1 MSIADI
7 TLFLKSIYPF
17 ELLSEHQ
24 INQIVENIEVVYHRE
39 NQKVEDTDTYL
50 YVVLKGV
57 VIEKDPE
64 GRDVNYLGE
73 KDIFDYRKI
82 MNSSQNEFFTADE
95 TVFYRVPLA
104 IVRSI
109 KEENQEFSRYIE
121 KSTREKLSSLAS
133 ESPYLF
139 ARIKDIPL
147 QKPLIVS
154 GEISIWIAVKR
165 MTEEMAK
172 SIVVRFED
180 GYGIVTDTD
189 LRKKVIL
196 ARKSVDDPIG
206 EIANRNIVSVK
217 NSDFLFD
224 GIITMMKYGIKRVIV
239 KDDEDNLVG
248 ILNELDIL
256 TQHSNQPQFLALRV
270 EKSKSLE
277 DIKLISESMVNTVRI
292 LHREGIR
299 TRHIMKFVSEINQ
312 KIFRKLF
319 EILAPEDIRENT
331 CLIIM
336 GSEGREEQILKTDQD
351 NGLLLK
357 DGFNSPLLEDF
368 SREFKEA
375 LKKLG
380 YPECKGDV
388 MITNPYWRKSL
399 SDYKRSIF
407 DYVNHINPDNMLKL
421 AILVDLKSVAGESE
435 LAQELKE
442 FIFEQ
447 ISDNRTFLSWFALP
461 TIQFKTPLNI
471 FGGFEAV
478 KGEIDLKKG
487 GIFPIIHGVR
497 ALSVEYKL
505 RETNTFSRIK
515 ELSKLQIF
523 RQEFAG
529 ELIESLEFMLTLR
542 LRESLR
548 KIEAK
553 KIPDDHVGI
562 NKLSNLEKDLLKES
576 FRVVNRFK
584 DFIVNHY
591 KLNYIT

>member
-39 NQKVEDTDTYL
+39 NQKVENTDTYL
-50 YVVLKGV
+50 YIVLKGV

-73 KDIFDYRKI
+73 KDSFDYRKI
-82 MNSSQNEFFTADE
+82 VNSSQNEFFTAEE
-95 TVFYRVPLA
+95 TIFYRVPLA

-133 ESPYLF
+133 ENPYLF

-154 GEISIWIAVKR
+154 GETSIWVAVKR

-196 ARKSVDDPIG
+196 GRKSVDDPIG

-224 GIITMMKYGIKRVIV
+224 GIITMMKHGIKRVIV
-239 KDDEDNLVG
+239 KDDENNLVG

-256 TQHSNQPQFLALRV
+256 TQYSNQPQFLALRV

-277 DIKLISESMVNTVRI
+277 DLKLISEAMVNTVRI
-292 LHREGIR
+292 LHREGIK

-319 EILAPEDIRENT
+319 EIFAPEDIRENT

-375 LKKLG
+375 LKELG

-399 SDYKRSIF
+399 SDYKRSVF
-407 DYVNHINPDNMLKL
+407 DYVNYINPDNMLKL
-421 AILVDLKSVAGESE
+421 AILVDLKSVAGEYK

-447 ISDNRTFLSWFALP
+447 ISDNRNFLSWFALP
-461 TIQFKTPLNI
+461 TIQFRTPLNI
-471 FGGFEAV
+471 FGGFETV

-487 GIFPIIHGVR
+487 GIFSIIHGVR

-523 RQEFAG
+523 KQEFAR

-542 LRESLR
+542 LRERLR

-553 KIPDDHVGI
+553 KIPDDHVSI